1 MVLTFFPASKAE
13 PKIMLPRLYL
23 RPPVRGDWK
32 EWAELRAVSRDFLA
46 PWEPLWPDNA
56 LTRSAY
62 RRRLAAYSED
72 WARDH
77 GYAFFIFRR
86 QDDALVGGITLA
98 NVRRGVAQTCSF
110 GYWIG
115 RPYSRNG
122 FMTEAVHGGCTF
134 AFDEMNLHR
143 VEAAC
148 LPHNEASKGVLRK
161 CGFRYEGLAKRY
173 LKINGKWRDHMQ
185 FALLREE
192 FYPDLGG
199 V

>member
-1 MVLTFFPASKAE
+1 MAAAKQKTTQEEF
-13 PKIMLPRLYL
+13 
-23 RPPVRGDWK
+23 
-32 EWAELRAVSRDFLA
+32 EL
-46 PWEPLWPDNA
+46 
-56 LTRSAY
+56 
-62 RRRLAAYSED
+62 
-72 WARDH
+72 
-77 GYAFFIFRR
+77 I
-86 QDDALVGGITLA
+86 Q
-98 NVRRGVAQTCSF
+98 NVEGV
-110 GYWIG
+110 
-115 RPYSRNG
+115 
-122 FMTEAVHGGCTF
+122 

-161 CGFRYEGLAKRY
+161 CGFRYEGLAQRY